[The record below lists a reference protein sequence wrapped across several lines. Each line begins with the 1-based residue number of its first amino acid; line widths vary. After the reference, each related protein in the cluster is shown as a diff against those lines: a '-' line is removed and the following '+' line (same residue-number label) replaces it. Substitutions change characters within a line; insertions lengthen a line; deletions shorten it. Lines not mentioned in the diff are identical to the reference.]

1 MKYLNFTD
9 KEKKIILILML
20 INCFALFVNYFGLSP
35 KIKNSDND
43 YYVCLFTNSA
53 TNFSVVDGH
62 YLDATNLERYKA
74 YKFEENFYPFVKFYH
89 SWYDNFYF
97 NGLFP
102 YYDYTEFLVYTLL
115 IFSFF
120 ISRKILNSEN
130 VETTIPTEINKPISK
145 KGSKFKNSKEYKQ
158 LKNLYDLEVLND
170 EEFKS
175 KVKLLKK
182 QQTK

>member
-43 YYVCLFTNSA
+43 YYICFFTNSVKTEGYYGSA
-53 TNFSVVDGH
+53 YG
-62 YLDATNLERYKA
+62 TNLVHYSPH
-74 YKFEENFYPFVKFYH
+74 KFESNFYPFVDFYK
-89 SWYDNFYF
+89 SWYDGYYF
-97 NGLFP
+97 NGVFP
-102 YYDYTEFLVYTLL
+102 YFDYTEFLVYTLL

>member
-1 MKYLNFTD
+1 M
-9 KEKKIILILML
+9 
-20 INCFALFVNYFGLSP
+20 
-35 KIKNSDND
+35 
-43 YYVCLFTNSA
+43 
-53 TNFSVVDGH
+53 
-62 YLDATNLERYKA
+62 
-74 YKFEENFYPFVKFYH
+74 
-89 SWYDNFYF
+89 
-97 NGLFP
+97 
-102 YYDYTEFLVYTLL
+102 
-115 IFSFF
+115 
-120 ISRKILNSEN
+120 NSEN